1 MRLRIVTPLS
11 VVVDEDAD
19 SLRAEDAS
27 GSFGIRPGHAP
38 FLTALAVSIVS
49 WKTAGLERFCAL
61 RGGVLTVT
69 GGSTVAIATREAV
82 ARRRSGNAGR
92 AGSGSVP
99 VRSRRGTGRACRD
112 DAPAIARHSPD
123 DQPVAARL
131 WHGNL
136 PMTEDPTVRN
146 ETDPLVEEIRK
157 HRARRDR
164 WLREGDMS
172 VGRRLA
178 QIGVLGWIFVVPT
191 LAGLFFGRWLD
202 AQFGTGIFWSAPMML
217 LGLCI
222 GGWTA
227 WKWMN
232 AR

>member
-1 MRLRIVTPLS
+1 
-11 VVVDEDAD
+11 
-19 SLRAEDAS
+19 
-27 GSFGIRPGHAP
+27 
-38 FLTALAVSIVS
+38 
-49 WKTAGLERFCAL
+49 
-61 RGGVLTVT
+61 
-69 GGSTVAIATREAV
+69 
-82 ARRRSGNAGR
+82 
-92 AGSGSVP
+92 
-99 VRSRRGTGRACRD
+99 
-112 DAPAIARHSPD
+112 
-123 DQPVAARL
+123 
-131 WHGNL
+131 
-136 PMTEDPTVRN
+136 MTEDPSKPP
-146 ETDPLVEEIRK
+146 ETDPLIEEIRK
-157 HRARRDR
+157 HRSRHEK

-202 AQFGTGIFWSAPMML
+202 TQFETGIFWSALMML

>member
-1 MRLRIVTPLS
+1 
-11 VVVDEDAD
+11 
-19 SLRAEDAS
+19 
-27 GSFGIRPGHAP
+27 
-38 FLTALAVSIVS
+38 
-49 WKTAGLERFCAL
+49 
-61 RGGVLTVT
+61 
-69 GGSTVAIATREAV
+69 
-82 ARRRSGNAGR
+82 
-92 AGSGSVP
+92 
-99 VRSRRGTGRACRD
+99 
-112 DAPAIARHSPD
+112 
-123 DQPVAARL
+123 
-131 WHGNL
+131 
-136 PMTEDPTVRN
+136 MTEDPSKPP
-146 ETDPLVEEIRK
+146 ETDPLIEEIHK
-157 HRARRDR
+157 HRSRHEK

-202 AQFGTGIFWSAPMML
+202 TQFETGIFWSAPMML